1 MDTPADN
8 VQEVHTPDTQVTDIV
23 QEAAE
28 VNVTMEVVGAG
39 EGVPP
44 TEPIVAEPSNS

>member
-1 MDTPADN
+1 MDVPA
-8 VQEVHTPDTQVTDIV
+8 EIVHEIQTPDTQVTDIV

-44 TEPIVAEPSNS
+44 TEEEASNS